1 MREVLAL
8 IKSLDSKT
16 KSNIICI
23 YLTIIFLTIF
33 TISIFLKDSITFT
46 KPIFLTIWS
55 GMCLSNV
62 AIVWSVTSVTEYMN
76 LKEEENNGT
85 E

>member
-33 TISIFLKDSITFT
+33 ITFT

-62 AIVWSVTSVTEYMN
+62 AIFWSVTSVTEYMN

-85 E
+85 K

>member
-62 AIVWSVTSVTEYMN
+62 AIFWSVISVTEYMN

>member
-16 KSNIICI
+16 KSNIFCI
-23 YLTIIFLTIF
+23 YLTIMFLTIF
-33 TISIFLKDSITFT
+33 MISIFLQDSITFT

-55 GMCLSNV
+55 GMSLSNV
-62 AIVWSVTSVTEYMN
+62 AIFWSVTSLTEYID

-85 E
+85 K

>member
-55 GMCLSNV
+55 GMCLSDV
-62 AIVWSVTSVTEYMN
+62 AIFWSVTSVTEYMN

-85 E
+85 K

>member
-62 AIVWSVTSVTEYMN
+62 AIFWSVTSVIEYMN

-85 E
+85 K

>member
-33 TISIFLKDSITFT
+33 MISIFLQDSITFT

-62 AIVWSVTSVTEYMN
+62 AIFWSVTSVTEYMN

-85 E
+85 K

>member
-1 MREVLAL
+1 MKEVLAL

-16 KSNIICI
+16 KSNLFCL

-33 TISIFLKDSITFT
+33 MISIFLQDSITFT

-62 AIVWSVTSVTEYMN
+62 AIFWSVTSVTEYVD
-76 LKEEENNGT
+76 LKEEENS
-85 E
+85 

>member
-1 MREVLAL
+1 MREVLSL

-16 KSNIICI
+16 KSNLFCL

-33 TISIFLKDSITFT
+33 MISIFLQDSITFT

-62 AIVWSVTSVTEYMN
+62 AIFWSVTSITDYIN
-76 LKEEENNGT
+76 LKEDEKN
-85 E
+85 

>member
-62 AIVWSVTSVTEYMN
+62 AIFWSVTSATEYMN